1 MVERPGS
8 QIPSNN
14 SRHWWACWVW
24 EWGHWPD
31 GGVQEE
37 FLNLLNCSTGQIV
50 YLEFSAFL
58 LISSRRVIK
67 SYVRRWW
74 ELGEQGSSGRGVI
87 FKIYLFRFV
96 PISLPTLTLGFLYVY
111 LAYLSFGSRFHSS
124 GPDKAETTLLYEHY
138 EILEFFQYRSY
149 EPADRVKTRKRGYW
163 VVYTERW
170 CFGAWCAMRHCA
182 CDCCANL
189 KLVCRSIELHS
200 HIGCPWV
207 IYTFQAVSLARAI
220 GFSPN
225 IS

>member
-1 MVERPGS
+1 MYLQSEGLKMVERPGS

-96 PISLPTLTLGFLYVY
+96 PISLTWLPLRLPCISVVWIPFSLQWAWQSGNHSLIWTLRDSGV
-111 LAYLSFGSRFHSS
+111 LSISKLR
-124 GPDKAETTLLYEHY
+124 
-138 EILEFFQYRSY
+138 
-149 EPADRVKTRKRGYW
+149 TRRQSQ
-163 VVYTERW
+163 
-170 CFGAWCAMRHCA
+170 
-182 CDCCANL
+182 N
-189 KLVCRSIELHS
+189 S
-200 HIGCPWV
+200 
-207 IYTFQAVSLARAI
+207 
-220 GFSPN
+220 
-225 IS
+225 